1 MPDYQ
6 FILAPKLCE
15 IGAQYSVSKLAN
27 ASAACVLVLLH
38 VFHVFFACPACVFT
52 CLACA
57 HQHVLHVLVGMPCMC
72 YLI

>member
-38 VFHVFFACPACVFT
+38 VFHVFLHALHVYSHVLHVLISMSCMCSSACPACVT
-52 CLACA
+52 
-57 HQHVLHVLVGMPCMC
+57 
-72 YLI
+72 

>member
-27 ASAACVLVLLH
+27 ASAACVWCYCMSSMFFLHALH
-38 VFHVFFACPACVFT
+38 VYSHVLHVLISMSCMCSSACPACVT
-52 CLACA
+52 
-57 HQHVLHVLVGMPCMC
+57 
-72 YLI
+72 